1 MKTNRAIPGTLLAA
15 GVPAL
20 LIAGPAPQDDGQ
32 ARGRARIAPSVVKL
46 APGTAQQFKVVMRET
61 RLTGARMAARVTWA
75 VNDVAG
81 GSDAIGTISP
91 EGLYRAPARTP
102 KPREVHVV
110 ADVPE
115 AVNRRLCAT
124 VLLEGP
130 GPAYEMIGEWS
141 EPIGG
146 GGRLK
151 DPHGIALDRD
161 DNLLITDFNGSKVHR
176 FTPEGA
182 YLGALG
188 LGVGEGPGYIIKPRV
203 VQCDKDGL
211 IFVSDQKKDQ
221 PRIQVFTHDG
231 QFLRAFAEKGIGPGQ
246 LLRAHGLAFDSKQ
259 RLYVVDVDAMRVN
272 VYDRSGGFVRSW
284 GKDGPGLGDFNAPHG
299 IATDAND
306 DVFVVGYYGPCQ
318 KFTSDG
324 GLLRVFAEP
333 DPPDGAVYFHSVSTD
348 RWGDV
353 YLMVR
358 GVAGYGGK
366 VEDNEGN
373 RVSIMKYNNNGDY
386 VSSLTLNVKGHAE
399 NWAVVDKAGI
409 VYAIF
414 VGSDRM
420 GVERFAPR

>member
-1 MKTNRAIPGTLLAA
+1 MRARARLSTLLAA
-15 GVPAL
+15 CLCMPGADSPAQQEAAPAL
-20 LIAGPAPQDDGQ
+20 L
-32 ARGRARIAPSVVKL
+32 RARIAPSVVRL
-46 APGTAQQFKVVMRET
+46 APGSSQRFKVVLRET
-61 RLTGARMAARVTWA
+61 RLTGARIATGVRWA
-75 VNDVAG
+75 VNDIPG
-81 GSDAIGTISP
+81 GNDEVGRISP
-91 EGLYRAPARTP
+91 EGVYQAPATTP
-102 KPREVHVV
+102 KPREVHIC

-115 AVNRRLCAT
+115 AANRRLYAT
-124 VLLEGP
+124 VLMEGD
-130 GPAYEMIGEWS
+130 GPSYEMIGEWS

-146 GGRLK
+146 NGRLK

-161 DNLLITDFNGSKVHR
+161 GNLLITDFNGSRVHR
-176 FTPEGA
+176 FTPEGKF
-182 YLGALG
+182 LGELG
-188 LGVGEGPGYIIKPRV
+188 IGIGEGPGYIIKQRV
-203 VQCDKDGL
+203 VQCDRDGF
-211 IFVSDQKKDQ
+211 IFVSDQKKNQ

-231 QFLRAFAEKGIGPGQ
+231 KFVRTFAEKGVGPGQ
-246 LLRAHGLAFDSKQ
+246 LLRAHGLAFDSQQ

-272 VYDRSGGFVRSW
+272 VYEHSGAFVRSW
-284 GKDGPGLGDFNAPHG
+284 GKDGPEMGDFNAPHG
-299 IATDAND
+299 IAVDAND

-324 GLLRVFAEP
+324 KLIRVFAEP

-358 GVAGYGGK
+358 GAAGYGGK

-386 VSSLTLNVKGHAE
+386 VTSLTLNVKGHAE
-399 NWAVVDKAGI
+399 NWAVVDRQGV